1 MSCELQRC
9 PGLVLGAKRCM
20 GKLWYTLGIV
30 FIFVFI
36 KSGHMR
42 SNQIPHITNN
52 LRVLT
57 PTKNDPRFLL
67 RSTKYPEEP
76 VQILRGP
83 KPSSRLKMRLFGT
96 RGTVRKLY
104 REPSSVVICTSEFVG
119 SITSEPR
126 TSCLFGDTSVS

>member
-1 MSCELQRC
+1 MSGGWYWGQ
-9 PGLVLGAKRCM
+9 KRCI

-52 LRVLT
+52 LRILT

-67 RSTKYPEEP
+67 RSTKYPEEL
-76 VQILRGP
+76 VQILRSP

-96 RGTVRKLY
+96 RGTVRNSIGSH
-104 REPSSVVICTSEFVG
+104 RRSSSVPANSLGRSRPSLGLRAFLAILPFHET
-119 SITSEPR
+119 TQAQ
-126 TSCLFGDTSVS
+126 